1 MSDLDRLLSE
11 YLAAHEAGGGPP
23 DPRPFLDRA
32 SPDERSALARRI
44 DEHLAAAPRRAWDP
58 AAFEATLQ
66 TPLMREIATSARGAS
81 GLWPALLPR
90 LRNRAR
96 VTRGD
101 LVGELADR
109 LGVGGRRDKVERYYH
124 QMEQG
129 LLPSEGV
136 SDSVLEALGAVL
148 GESREALRRAG
159 QGPGSRAAGTPASPG
174 AAFARTA
181 RVPADEGSEAAAS
194 PSSESEWDAVDRL
207 FRGG

>member
-1 MSDLDRLLSE
+1 MATSR
-11 YLAAHEAGGGPP
+11 
-23 DPRPFLDRA
+23 
-32 SPDERSALARRI
+32 
-44 DEHLAAAPRRAWDP
+44 APRRAWDAEAF
-58 AAFEATLQ
+58 AASGAAPFVHSVARSLEG
-66 TPLMREIATSARGAS
+66 SA
-81 GLWPALLPR
+81 GLWPTLLPR

-96 VTRGD
+96 VARGD

-159 QGPGSRAAGTPASPG
+159 QGLGPRAAGAPASPG

-181 RVPADEGSEAAAS
+181 SVPPDEGSEAAA
-194 PSSESEWDAVDRL
+194 PSSESEWDEVDRL

>member
-1 MSDLDRLLSE
+1 MHSV
-11 YLAAHEAGGGPP
+11 A
-23 DPRPFLDRA
+23 
-32 SPDERSALARRI
+32 RSL
-44 DEHLAAAPRRAWDP
+44 EG
-58 AAFEATLQ
+58 
-66 TPLMREIATSARGAS
+66 SA
-81 GLWPALLPR
+81 GLWPTLLPR

-96 VTRGD
+96 VARGD

-159 QGPGSRAAGTPASPG
+159 QGLGPTAAGAPASPG

-181 RVPADEGSEAAAS
+181 RVPADEEESEAAAAS
-194 PSSESEWDAVDRL
+194 SSESEWDEVDRL